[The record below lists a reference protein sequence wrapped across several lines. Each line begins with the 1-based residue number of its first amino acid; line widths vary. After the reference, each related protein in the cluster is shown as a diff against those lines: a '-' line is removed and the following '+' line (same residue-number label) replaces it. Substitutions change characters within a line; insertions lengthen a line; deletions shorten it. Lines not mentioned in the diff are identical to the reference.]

1 MPRLEHDD
9 EKVARYRTLAND
21 AFAQAA
27 LSGDD
32 DVRVWYI
39 DIGNS
44 YLKMA
49 RHIETSDWR
58 RAIREAQT
66 VPATK
71 AVLPT
76 D

>member
-1 MPRLEHDD
+1 MPSFAQDD
-9 EKVARYRTLAND
+9 ERIARYRTLADD

-27 LSGDD
+27 VSIDD

-66 VPATK
+66 SPTKPA
-71 AVLPT
+71 LPT
-76 D
+76 N